1 MQDDKQY
8 DDPKELNEDQL
19 SCLNDET
26 DGEYK
31 KTKTSIKIPMP
42 WRYKRYYMF
51 GLATVLTLIL
61 PWIQING
68 NHFFLLSFDKLK
80 LHLAFVQF
88 DMQELYLMPFLL
100 MFMFLGVFGMTVMGG
115 RVFCGWVCP
124 QTVFRVIYRDFIE
137 TKILRLRKRIKNKQ
151 QEPDMSLT
159 ENKIKRAAA
168 MLIALGLAFVAAA
181 NFMWFFIPPED
192 FFPYLADYTNHWTVV
207 GILVGIALFL
217 VYDITILKEDFC
229 GYICP
234 YSRIQSVLY
243 DEHTVMALYNTD
255 RGGDIFD
262 ENHNKQFTKYKDLL
276 KVDPTAEC
284 NTCESCVT
292 VCPTHIDIRKGLQLE
307 CINCLECVDA
317 CTTVMGKLGKPSLVT
332 WSSEY
337 EVIDKKGKTQFFRGK
352 ILGYIGILIALMVIL
367 ALMGSEKENML
378 LNINKEGRLYS
389 TKAMPDGKVKVDN
402 AYVFLLQNTQNEK
415 MDFYFDVIPPK
426 GMEGKIVIAKPTKK
440 FSATPGVK
448 KKKVVILSTTDILV
462 DDARKDTIIPI
473 TIKAYAIGHE
483 ENIVV
488 YRDAVFIFPRAD
500 ELRKHK

>member
-1 MQDDKQY
+1 M
-8 DDPKELNEDQL
+8 P
-19 SCLNDET
+19 ET
-26 DGEYK
+26 KSDY
-31 KTKTSIKIPMP
+31 KIPMK
-42 WRYKRYYMF
+42 WRIKRYYVYF
-51 GLATVLTLIL
+51 IATVFILVL
-61 PWIQING
+61 PWITVDG

-80 LHLAFVQF
+80 LHLAFIQF

-100 MFMFLGVFGMTVMGG
+100 MFLFLAVFGMTVMGG

-124 QTVFRVIYRDFIE
+124 QTAFRAIYRDLIE
-137 TKILRLRKRIKNKQ
+137 TAILGMRRSIKNKQ
-151 QEPDMSLT
+151 KEPDMTLRK
-159 ENKIKRAAA
+159 NKIKKA
-168 MLIALGLAFVAAA
+168 IAIFIAFLSAHLAAA
-181 NFMWFFIPPED
+181 NFVWFFVPPED
-192 FFPYLADYTNHWTVV
+192 FFAYLADYQNHWTMIGIVV
-207 GILVGIALFL
+207 AIAAFL
-217 VYDITILKEDFC
+217 VYDIVFLKEDFC
-229 GYICP
+229 AYICP

-243 DEHTVMALYNTD
+243 DEHTVMSLYNTN
-255 RGGDIFD
+255 RGGHIYD
-262 ENHNKQFTKYKDLL
+262 EHHEKQYTKQKDLQA
-276 KVDPTAEC
+276 DEPDAEC
-284 NTCESCVT
+284 TACEACVT
-292 VCPTHIDIRKGLQLE
+292 ICPTHIDIRKGLQLE

-352 ILGYIGILIALMVIL
+352 ILGYIGILIGLMVIL

-389 TKAMPDGKVKVDN
+389 TKAMPDGKVRVDN
-402 AYVFLLQNTQNEK
+402 AYVFLLQNTQNET

-426 GMEGKIVIAKPTKK
+426 GMEGKITILKPTSE

-448 KKKVVILSTTDILV
+448 KKKVVILSTTDVLV
-462 DDARKDTIIPI
+462 DEARKDTIIPI